1 LAFFLSFLFY
11 KKTERFKSLN
21 VDENLQSKGNEMKL
35 KLTIAVSNIMFIL
48 LSSLVL
54 ASTAF
59 TEYEGSG
66 DFILS
71 TTIDSVSSNTEV
83 HTGCEACCCCP
94 DCPGS
99 YEGIQ
104 YLSSDPKIIGDT
116 ATTDDGCA
124 EIHQTVVDESNGKTT
139 YTNYDTVLDG
149 EGTASSY
156 YNESYGAYQKADGS
170 GIAYLSFSQYQLLN
184 SDFNYA
190 TQTSGLASNGD
201 VYADMF
207 SYYDVSGD
215 PNYQALYY
223 LYLSGDDTY
232 AWFYSDWTDLIYS
245 NLDLTSSDIFLSYY
259 VGVLGSGSYAT
270 STNSNNDMYATGQM
284 VID

>member
-1 LAFFLSFLFY
+1 
-11 KKTERFKSLN
+11 
-21 VDENLQSKGNEMKL
+21 MKL

-71 TTIDSVSSNTEV
+71 TTIDSVSSTTEV
-83 HTGCEACCCCP
+83 HTGCEGECECCCCP

-156 YNESYGAYQKADGS
+156 YNESFGAYQRADGS
-170 GIAYLSFSQYQLLN
+170 GIAYLSFSQYQFLN

-190 TQTSGLASNGD
+190 TQTSGLALNGD

-223 LYLSGDDTY
+223 MYLSGDNTN
-232 AWFYSDWTDLIYS
+232 AWFYFNSTDLLYL
-245 NLDLTSSDIFLSYY
+245 NLDLMSGNTFWSSDA
-259 VGVLGSGSYAT
+259 GVLGSGLFVT
-270 STNSNNDMYATGQM
+270 SVDFNNDMYVTGQ
-284 VID
+284 VAID